1 MTTKFFPSI
10 FTLLFLF
17 SYVLSFEGDTHD
29 FYLSN
34 GLKVIIQESHSFP
47 RLAVNI
53 AFDIGSHDDPLG
65 KKGIAHVMGFL
76 MWQGS
81 ANYKK
86 DEHYSLIEETG
97 GWANHDSDN
106 IDDYLQFENTTTTD
120 NYKLVLKL
128 EADRMESLLINFE
141 TVSTA
146 KDLAIDHLD
155 EHMSRPW
162 SSNITAISS
171 LWPDNHPYS
180 FNKWGT
186 IEDVQNISVE
196 DCQSAYDKYF
206 NPNNAVLV
214 IVGDVDPI
222 NSLELINK
230 YFGSIKPSES
240 LPENPNLSCQI
251 KVNTKEKLRI
261 MDTKLP
267 NKIYFHTYSIPTM
280 RDKDDIILELLDVIL
295 DFKSSP
301 YRQLI
306 EVDNNFATRSST
318 WKNEKLGDGFFIF
331 IVVTNPYVPIKKS
344 RQVVSQFIN
353 KLKREGIEEEHIN
366 IGKKA
371 LLRRRMYE
379 KYWTSKI
386 AGKLSYSE
394 ILYGDYRMYTNQ
406 LEIIKEINNED
417 FKRVANKYFINE
429 KEIEMQPENNNIFKQ
444 FIYSFYYTFF

>member
-1 MTTKFFPSI
+1 MLNIFIRFLSI
-10 FTLLFLF
+10 
-17 SYVLSFEGDTHD
+17 YVLSFSFLLSFDGDTHD

-65 KKGIAHVMGFL
+65 KKGLTHIMGEL

-81 ANYKK
+81 ENYKK

-97 GWANHDSDN
+97 GWSNVDLWH
-106 IDDYLQFENTTTTD
+106 IDDHLQFRNLTTTD
-120 NYKLVLKL
+120 NYELVLKL
-128 EADRMESLLINFE
+128 EADRMESLLINSE

-146 KDLAIDHLD
+146 KDLAIDHLH
-155 EHMSRPW
+155 EQMSSPW

-171 LWPDNHPYS
+171 LWTDNHPYS
-180 FNKWGT
+180 FYNGGT
-186 IEDVQNISVE
+186 IEDIQNISVE

-240 LPENPNLSCQI
+240 LPENPNLSRQI

-267 NKIYFHTYSIPTM
+267 HKLYFHAYSIPTM

-295 DFKSSP
+295 DIKS
-301 YRQLI
+301 YQFEI
-306 EVDNNFATRSST
+306 DNNFVTGSNT

-331 IVVTNPYVPIKKS
+331 IVATNPYVPIKKS
-344 RQVVSQFIN
+344 RQAVSQFIN
-353 KLKREGIEEEHIN
+353 KLKREGIEEEQIN
-366 IGKKA
+366 IGKKT

-379 KYWTSKI
+379 KYWTGKI
-386 AGKLSYSE
+386 ADKLSYSE
-394 ILYGDYRMYTNQ
+394 ILHGDYKMYTNQ

-417 FKRVANKYFINE
+417 LKRVANKYFINE

-444 FIYSFYYTFF
+444 FVYSLYYTFF